1 MLFFILLIKILI
13 WLINFLI
20 LLIKGYLL
28 KLFIFSS
35 DWYIFFVIFLI
46 KDGNFWKRVMSF
58 MIIFFSI
65 WFLFMLMR
73 LLIKLMVFLI
83 GLIIL

>member
-13 WLINFLI
+13 WLIDFLI

-58 MIIFFSI
+58 MIIFFRI

>member
-35 DWYIFFVIFLI
+35 DWYIFFVIFFI

-58 MIIFFSI
+58 MIIFFRI

>member
-58 MIIFFSI
+58 MIIFFRI

>member
-46 KDGNFWKRVMSF
+46 KDGNFWKRVMSL
-58 MIIFFSI
+58 MIIFFRI

>member
-1 MLFFILLIKILI
+1 MKILI

-58 MIIFFSI
+58 MIIFFRI

>member
-28 KLFIFSS
+28 KLFILSS

-58 MIIFFSI
+58 MIIFFRI